1 LALHSSSSSS
11 SSSSYPYHQFLFKQ
25 LGQLVSIVK
34 QHIRDY
40 LDEIFVL
47 IKEYWHSPLLDQIVG
62 LVEEISMALNDEFK
76 VIYLFIL

>member
-1 LALHSSSSSS
+1 M
-11 SSSSYPYHQFLFKQ
+11 
-25 LGQLVSIVK
+25 SIVK

-76 VIYLFIL
+76 VIYSFILLLLAHSFISFFRCTCQN